1 MSDNRNISDIHSYIQ
16 QQIIITRA
24 KKLRKKIKKVLA
36 TTCLTLNPIEINI
49 YEELLIFLKK
59 ENLTLECLFKIDKK
73 YGTTLDYYILYNK
86 EIERLKMTK
95 EQKILEEKRQIEE
108 QKNLEKKLHVEALI
122 EETEKTESPRYFD
135 KFRVDIAGT
144 REMRYEECKK
154 ILEKMDVE
162 AQKYID
168 IYKTVW
174 EFYES
179 KPDLQIKY
187 GKLDPDYFRW
197 KGLNEIT
204 VELIKRSELCCR
216 YRYMWD
222 IRNFII
228 YLEVSVSLSRIDE
241 ITSMKAIYGDFLKK
255 QKQILEDIC
264 SYGMPTN
271 IFVCVECRRF
281 FG

>member
-59 ENLTLECLFKIDKK
+59 EHLTLECLFEIDKK
-73 YGTTLDYYILYNK
+73 YGTTFDYYILYSK
-86 EIERLKMTK
+86 EIERLKMAK
-95 EQKILEEKRQIEE
+95 EQE

-144 REMRYEECKK
+144 RAMRYEECKK

-174 EFYES
+174 KFYES
-179 KPDLQIKY
+179 KPDLKIKY
-187 GKLDPDYFRW
+187 GELDPSYFRW

-216 YRYMWD
+216 YRYMWN
-222 IRNFII
+222 IRDFII
-228 YLEVSVSLSRIDE
+228 DLEVSIFLSCIDE
-241 ITSMKAIYGDFLKK
+241 ITSMKTIYGDFLKK

-264 SYGMPTN
+264 YYGMPTN
-271 IFVCVECRRF
+271 IFVCVECRRLF
-281 FG
+281 D